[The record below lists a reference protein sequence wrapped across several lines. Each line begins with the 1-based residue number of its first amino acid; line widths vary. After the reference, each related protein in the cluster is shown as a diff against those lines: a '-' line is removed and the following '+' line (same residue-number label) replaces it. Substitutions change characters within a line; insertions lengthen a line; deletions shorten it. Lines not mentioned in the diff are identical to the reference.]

1 MDPVT
6 DPSPDP
12 GKLKQSADK
21 ACEGPDLSE
30 ITITRAV
37 RLPDPFRVERFLS
50 DPKLGPRLLF
60 FSGGSALNGVAQCL
74 KRYTHNSI
82 HLVTPFD
89 SGGSSQGLRVAFNMP
104 AIGDLRSRLM
114 ALADETVLG
123 HPDVFRLFT
132 HRFAKEAV
140 PAELGTQLEAMIA
153 GSHPLVEAIEQP
165 MRTLIQ
171 NQLGMF
177 HAARPKNFDLRG
189 ASIGNLILAG
199 GYLNQSQQLEPI
211 IFLVAKLVG
220 VQGTVRAV
228 TDANLHLGADLQ
240 NGETVIGQHLL
251 TGKEHAPL
259 SVPIRDLFLNRDLS
273 GRAPVPA
280 RFPDRNRSLMQSAD
294 LICYAPGSF
303 YTSLIANLLPEGV
316 GEAIAARTVPK
327 VYVPGIGADPETG
340 SMTVTDKVATLLA
353 YLRRDAGDG
362 CPADKLLN
370 FVIVDRTVPE
380 SETGGCEA
388 HGVRVVRL
396 DLVSKAS
403 APYYDPAP
411 LCEALVSLT

>member
-1 MDPVT
+1 LDV
-6 DPSPDP
+6 
-12 GKLKQSADK
+12 
-21 ACEGPDLSE
+21 SE

-37 RLPDPFRVERFLS
+37 RMPDPFRIERFLS
-50 DPKLGPRLLF
+50 NPKLGPRLLF
-60 FSGGSALNGVAQCL
+60 FSGGSALNGVAQSL

-89 SGGSSQGLRVAFNMP
+89 SGGSSQGLRVAFDMP

-132 HRFAKEAV
+132 HRFAKSAKQ
-140 PAELGTQLEAMIA
+140 ADLTGELDAMIA

-165 MRTLIQ
+165 MRVLIQ
-171 NQLGMF
+171 NQLGTF
-177 HAARPKNFDLRG
+177 RAARPESFDLRG

-199 GYLNQSQQLEPI
+199 GYLNQNQQLEPI
-211 IFLVAKLVG
+211 IFLVSKLVG

-228 TDANLHLGADLQ
+228 TDDNLHLGAELA

-251 TGKEHAPL
+251 TGKEHPPL
-259 SVPIRDLFLNRDLS
+259 ASPIKDFFLNRSLT
-273 GRAPVPA
+273 GRDPA
-280 RFPDRNRSLMQSAD
+280 TAGFPERNHTLMQSAD

-316 GEAIAARTVPK
+316 GRSVASRTVPK
-327 VYVPGIGADPETG
+327 VYVPSLGRDPETG
-340 SMTVTDKVATLLA
+340 SMKLADKVHTLLA
-353 YLRRDAGDG
+353 YLHQDTGAD
-362 CPADKLLN
+362 CPVSRLLN
-370 FVIVDRTVPE
+370 LVIVDRSVPDA
-380 SETGGCEA
+380 EA
-388 HGVRVVRL
+388 AEVGARGIDVL
-396 DLVSKAS
+396 KFDLISKTS
-403 APYYDPAP
+403 APYYDPKP

>member
-1 MDPVT
+1 MEQRAERPWR
-6 DPSPDP
+6 
-12 GKLKQSADK
+12 GL
-21 ACEGPDLSE
+21 DLSE
-30 ITITRAV
+30 FTITRAV

-50 DPKLGPRLLF
+50 NPKLGPRLLF

-89 SGGSSQGLRVAFNMP
+89 SGGSSQGLRLAFNMP

-114 ALADETVLG
+114 ALANETVLG

-132 HRFAKEAV
+132 HRFPKQAEA
-140 PAELGTQLEAMIA
+140 ADLARQLEAMIA
-153 GSHPLVEAIEQP
+153 GSHPLIEAIEQP

-199 GYLNQSQQLEPI
+199 GYLNQNQQLEPI

-228 TDANLHLGADLQ
+228 TDANLHLGADLAD
-240 NGETVIGQHLL
+240 GETVIGQHLL

-259 SVPIRDLFLNRDLS
+259 TVPIRDLFLNRDLAS
-273 GRAPVPA
+273 RAPVSA

-316 GEAIAARTVPK
+316 GKAIAARTVPK

-340 SMTVTDKVATLLA
+340 TMTLADKVATLLA
-353 YLRRDAGDG
+353 YLRRDAGED
-362 CPADKLLN
+362 CPAEKLLN
-370 FVIVDRTVPE
+370 FVLVDADVPE
-380 SETGGCEA
+380 SETNGIED